1 MAPCVITPP
10 SRVQIILGPEDYATN
25 SHDQAEKE
33 KVTEKYKISKIKRA
47 GTAKHTCGP
56 ITREAEEGDRH
67 DSEDSL
73 GYGVRTR
80 LRTKTTK
87 SIPNFRRIRLHS
99 SLLRSK
105 RVGHTTG
112 IAASVW

>member
-1 MAPCVITPP
+1 MWSSTW
-10 SRVQIILGPEDYATN
+10 
-25 SHDQAEKE
+25 
-33 KVTEKYKISKIKRA
+33 
-47 GTAKHTCGP
+47 
-56 ITREAEEGDRH
+56 EAEAGERQ
-67 DSEDSL
+67 DSEQSVLLSETLL
-73 GYGVRTR
+73 GTV
-80 LRTKTTK
+80 TTK